1 MRRPLAFVCLV
12 YLAIVFALI
21 HIRGIPDKPLPAENY
36 IKIQGWVA
44 DKDETNQ
51 VIYLSDVT
59 FCNEADF
66 TTKEEYGAI
75 CYLAE
80 EGTLPRLGSYVEIE
94 GKVGSFS
101 RATNQ
106 GEFDLYAYYF
116 IKGYNFSLKNARINA
131 VSSSYNSYLEGLR
144 SIRNGLASTIEV
156 LFNEEDAG
164 IIKTMMLGD
173 KSSIDK
179 DIKALYQESGISH
192 ILSISGLHIS
202 IIGMCLYSLLKRM
215 GILVWIRTSIAVFVM
230 VNFGLM
236 TGMGTSTL
244 RAIIMFGLVM
254 LSFELRRSYD
264 IITALCLAGAVIV
277 FQNNYIVLYA
287 GFWLSFLAVFGIA
300 VFSRCLYISKDK
312 IDKVPFGYVEVIS
325 SKGIIAKIFCL
336 GRKTVSITLGQMVV
350 GLGNCFMACFSVSF
364 FTLPVVLYYYYEFP
378 LYSIILNIIIVPLMS
393 FLLGIAIV
401 VCLLCELICALAAI
415 AAGGQVAI
423 ASGGHAAKG
432 AGVTVVIFKILSY
445 PCHVILWFYKH
456 ICKFINGFP
465 LSSIILGKPSAWK
478 IVVFYSICGFILL
491 IHCWNIGKR
500 IEESKTGAKLNNK
513 DELNNKAV
521 SGMNVKIRHKLS
533 TKFKNLLL
541 SNQFKVKLVLIC
553 LALILLIPIR
563 RGFKIS
569 LIDVGQGDGLCIE
582 YNSKTYMIDGG
593 SSSKNNLAKYQLLPF
608 LKSKGIGHIDYWF
621 ISHPDSDHI
630 SGLKEMLSEDGKMD
644 ISIGTVVL
652 PASATI
658 ESDAE
663 ELIGLIKARKINIAY
678 VSQGDSFTYKDLSLE
693 CINPVKG
700 KVYEDVN
707 AYSEVFILRYKDF
720 SMVLTGDA
728 TTESEE
734 DIMEYLGDVGLR
746 LAPTGDYINAKGGA
760 ESCFKDNIDQ
770 WIGADSKAD
779 YKIDILKVGHHGSKT
794 STSKAFAETLSPDI
808 AVISVGKNN
817 KYGHPNKETIDTL
830 TDIHA
835 TIFQTSDLGCIEISV
850 DKTGD
855 YTIRQSRSAP

>member
-1 MRRPLAFVCLV
+1 MRRPLAYACLIYV
-12 YLAIVFALI
+12 AIVFI
-21 HIRGIPDKPLPAENY
+21 RVHIRGIPDKPLPAENY

-80 EGTLPRLGSYVEIE
+80 EGELPRLGSYVEIE

-101 RATNQ
+101 HATNP
-106 GEFDLYAYYF
+106 GEFDLYVYYF

-215 GILVWIRTSIAVFVM
+215 GIPVWLRTSIAVFVM

-236 TGMGTSTL
+236 SGMGTSTL

-325 SKGIIAKIFCL
+325 SKGLIAKIFCL

-401 VCLLCELICALAAI
+401 VCLLCELICALTAI
-415 AAGGQVAI
+415 TAGGQVAI
-423 ASGGHAAKG
+423 ASSGHAAKG
-432 AGVTVVIFKILSY
+432 AGVAVTIFKILSY

-478 IVVFYSICGFILL
+478 IVVFYFICGFILL
-491 IHCWNIGKR
+491 INCWNIRKR
-500 IEESKTGAKLNNK
+500 IEDSKTGAKS
-513 DELNNKAV
+513 NNKAREGV
-521 SGMNVKIRHKLS
+521 DKTKTKLRQKIKTFILG
-533 TKFKNLLL
+533 
-541 SNQFKVKLVLIC
+541 NQFKVKFILIC
-553 LALILLIPIR
+553 VALILLIPVR

-608 LKSKGIGHIDYWF
+608 LKSKGISHIDYWF

-630 SGLKEMLSEDGKMD
+630 SGLKEMLSEEGKMD

-663 ELIGLIKARKINIAY
+663 ELISLIESRKINIAY

-700 KVYEDVN
+700 KVYDDVN

-734 DIMEYLGDVGLR
+734 DIMEYLGGVARREVCAG
-746 LAPTGDYINAKGGA
+746 
-760 ESCFKDNIDQ
+760 
-770 WIGADSKAD
+770 D

-794 STSKAFAETLSPDI
+794 STGKAFAEILSPDI

-830 TDIHA
+830 TDIQA
-835 TIFQTSDLGCIEISV
+835 TIFQTSQLGCIEISV
-850 DKTGD
+850 DKTGG
-855 YTIRQSRSAP
+855 YTVR

>member
-101 RATNQ
+101 HATNP

-202 IIGMCLYSLLKRM
+202 IIGMCLYSFLKRL
-215 GILVWIRTSIAVFVM
+215 GILVWLRTSIAVFVM

-236 TGMGTSTL
+236 SGMGTSTF

-254 LSFELRRSYD
+254 LGFELRRSYD

-325 SKGIIAKIFCL
+325 SKGIIAKLFCL

-401 VCLLCELICALAAI
+401 VCLLCELICAD
-415 AAGGQVAI
+415 
-423 ASGGHAAKG
+423 
-432 AGVTVVIFKILSY
+432 VTVAIFKILSY

-478 IVVFYSICGFILL
+478 IVVFYFICGFILL
-491 IHCWNIGKR
+491 INCWNIRKR
-500 IEESKTGAKLNNK
+500 IEDSKTGVKS
-513 DELNNKAV
+513 NNKARESV
-521 SGMNVKIRHKLS
+521 DKTKTKLRQKIKTFILG
-533 TKFKNLLL
+533 
-541 SNQFKVKLVLIC
+541 NQFKVKFILIC
-553 LALILLIPIR
+553 ITFILLIPVR
-563 RGFKIS
+563 QGFKIS

-608 LKSKGIGHIDYWF
+608 LESKGISHIDYWF

-630 SGLKEMLSEDGKMD
+630 SGLKEMLSEEGKMD

-663 ELIGLIKARKINIAY
+663 ELIGLIKARKINISY

-700 KVYEDVN
+700 KVYDDVN
-707 AYSEVFILRYKDF
+707 AYSEVFILRYRDF

-734 DIMEYLGDVGLR
+734 DIMEYLGGVAR
-746 LAPTGDYINAKGGA
+746 REVCAR
-760 ESCFKDNIDQ
+760 
-770 WIGADSKAD
+770 D

-794 STSKAFAETLSPDI
+794 STSKTFAETLSPDI

-830 TDIHA
+830 TDIQA
-835 TIFQTSDLGCIEISV
+835 TIFQTSDLGCIEICV
-850 DKTGD
+850 DKSGG
-855 YTIRQSRSAP
+855 YTVRQSH

>member
-12 YLAIVFALI
+12 YLAIVFI
-21 HIRGIPDKPLPAENY
+21 QVHIRGIPDKPLPAENY

-101 RATNQ
+101 HATNP

-144 SIRNGLASTIEV
+144 SIRNGLASTIEA

-202 IIGMCLYSLLKRM
+202 IIGMCLYSLLKRL
-215 GILVWIRTSIAVFVM
+215 GILVWLRTSIAVFVM

-236 TGMGTSTL
+236 SGMGTSTL

-415 AAGGQVAI
+415 AAGGHATI
-423 ASGGHAAKG
+423 AAGGHAAKG

-478 IVVFYSICGFILL
+478 IVVFYFICGFILM
-491 IHCWNIGKR
+491 INCWNIRKR
-500 IEESKTGAKLNNK
+500 IEDSKTGVKS
-513 DELNNKAV
+513 NNKARECV
-521 SGMNVKIRHKLS
+521 DKTKTKLRQKIKTFILG
-533 TKFKNLLL
+533 
-541 SNQFKVKLVLIC
+541 NQFKVKFILIC
-553 LALILLIPIR
+553 AALILLIPVR

-593 SSSKNNLAKYQLLPF
+593 SSSKNNLAKYQILPF
-608 LKSKGIGHIDYWF
+608 LKSKGISHIDYWF

-700 KVYEDVN
+700 KVYDDVN

-734 DIMEYLGDVGLR
+734 DI
-746 LAPTGDYINAKGGA
+746 
-760 ESCFKDNIDQ
+760 IDQ
-770 WIGADSKAD
+770 WIGADGKAD

-794 STSKAFAETLSPDI
+794 STGKAFAEILSPDI

-817 KYGHPNKETIDTL
+817 KYGHPNKETIDIL
-830 TDIHA
+830 TDIQA
-835 TIFQTSDLGCIEISV
+835 TIFQTSQLGCIEINV

-855 YTIRQSRSAP
+855 YTIRQSR

>member
-36 IKIQGWVA
+36 IKIHGWVA

-101 RATNQ
+101 HATNP

-116 IKGYNFSLKNARINA
+116 IKGYNFSLKNTRINA

-144 SIRNGLASTIEV
+144 SIRNSLAATIDV

-164 IIKTMMLGD
+164 ILKTMMLGD

-202 IIGMCLYSLLKRM
+202 IIGMCLYSLLKRL
-215 GILVWIRTSIAVFVM
+215 GFLVWLRTSIAVFVM

-236 TGMGTSTL
+236 SGMGTSTL

-325 SKGIIAKIFCL
+325 SKGIIAKLFCL

-432 AGVTVVIFKILSY
+432 AGVTVAIFKILSY

-465 LSSIILGKPSAWK
+465 LSSIILGKPSVWK
-478 IVVFYSICGFILL
+478 IVVFYFICGFILL
-491 IHCWNIGKR
+491 INCWNIRKR
-500 IEESKTGAKLNNK
+500 IEDSKTGGKS
-513 DELNNKAV
+513 NNKARESV
-521 SGMNVKIRHKLS
+521 DKTKTKLRQKIKTFILG
-533 TKFKNLLL
+533 
-541 SNQFKVKLVLIC
+541 NQFKVKFILIC
-553 LALILLIPIR
+553 VALILLIPVR
-563 RGFKIS
+563 RDFKIS

-608 LKSKGIGHIDYWF
+608 LKSKGISHIDYWF

-630 SGLKEMLSEDGKMD
+630 SGLKEMLSEEGKMD

-678 VSQGDSFTYKDLSLE
+678 VSQGDSFTYKDFSLE

-700 KVYEDVN
+700 KVYDDVN
-707 AYSEVFILRYKDF
+707 AYSEVFILRYKVF

-734 DIMEYLGDVGLR
+734 DIMEYLGGVGLR
-746 LAPTGDYINAKGGA
+746 PAPTGDYKNAKGGA
-760 ESCFKDNIDQ
+760 ESCSKDNIDQ
-770 WIGADSKAD
+770 GKGADGKAD

-794 STSKAFAETLSPDI
+794 STGKAFAEILSPDI

-830 TDIHA
+830 TDIQA
-835 TIFQTSDLGCIEISV
+835 TIFQTSDLGCIEIRI
-850 DKTGD
+850 DKSGC
-855 YTIRQSRSAP
+855 YTVRQSR